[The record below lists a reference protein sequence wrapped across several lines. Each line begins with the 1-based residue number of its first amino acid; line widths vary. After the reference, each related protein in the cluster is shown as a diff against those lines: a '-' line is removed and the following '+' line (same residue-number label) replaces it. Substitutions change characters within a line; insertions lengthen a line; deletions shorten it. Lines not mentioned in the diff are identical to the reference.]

1 MLSYDCF
8 TLVSRQVV
16 VEKYTCTYQFIG
28 VGLHGTVC
36 VAKQPELSEVVSEV
50 VVLDVRHTADGAE
63 VIGEVTVVQIV
74 QHTCSNTEQ

>member
-1 MLSYDCF
+1 M
-8 TLVSRQVV
+8 R
-16 VEKYTCTYQFIG
+16 
-28 VGLHGTVC
+28 